1 MQNNDLK
8 NLLIPQETIERRG
21 IYVSKGMSDQTV
33 WDVLAKENPT
43 HAVISAKDEEDAA
56 EKSKSQIENIKHY
69 LQEGDVLLDF
79 GSGYGRV
86 ARYLLPQINLGGY
99 IGVDS
104 SFGMLSLFQQRYK
117 TAELEQKTPLLLVNA
132 DIHTV
137 PLEDNSV
144 DVAVVCAVFLHNHK
158 DVVTRSLG
166 ELKRVLK
173 PEGMLL
179 VYSSFPRSASV
190 MGMQGNLYQLLLNLL
205 GKPFKN
211 GPVRYYSK
219 KEVVKLFSGFGELD
233 ILPVGYALLP
243 KTLIFLPGPLEK
255 LYRVGIANPLNKLF
269 EKITPLSLAPY
280 FAVHYDIVAKR

>member
-1 MQNNDLK
+1 MQNNDLSG
-8 NLLIPQETIERRG
+8 LLRPQETIERAG
-21 IYVSKGMSDQTV
+21 IHICKGIADQTV
-33 WDVLAKENPT
+33 WDTLAKENPT
-43 HAVISAKDEEDAA
+43 YAVISAKDEADAA
-56 EKSKSQIENIKHY
+56 EKSKSQIEHIKHH

-86 ARYLLPQINLGGY
+86 AKYLLPQINLGGY

-104 SFGMLSLFQQRYK
+104 SFNMLTLFRQRYQ
-117 TAELEQKTPLLLVNA
+117 TTEQENRTPLLLVNA

-137 PLEDNSV
+137 PLEDNSA
-144 DVAVVCAVFLHNHK
+144 DAAVVCAVFLHNHK
-158 DVVTRSLG
+158 DVVSRSLE

-173 PEGMLL
+173 PGGTLL
-179 VYSSFPRSASV
+179 VYSSFPRAASG
-190 MGMQGNLYQLLLNLL
+190 MGLQGNLYQLFLNLL

-219 KEVVKLFSGFGELD
+219 KEVSKLFVDFAELD
-233 ILPVGYALLP
+233 IFPVGYAVLP

-255 LYRVGIANPLNKLF
+255 LYRLGIANPLNKLF